1 MNLLIT
7 IIIHIVWFLNFNFDK
22 NLKITTVCKNW
33 FWARNKLKIYCKSY
47 YENFKFWLANVI
59 LDF

>member
-1 MNLLIT
+1 M
-7 IIIHIVWFLNFNFDK
+7 VWFLNFNFDK
-22 NLKITTVCKNW
+22 NLKIITVCKNW